1 MRKYDDVERL
11 GKDEVEG
18 ILNGTCYIFEKIDG
32 ANISLYCYNEK
43 GLVICSRNAQV
54 FSDKD
59 GGNFRGIVEYIAIHE
74 NIRKMVMEYPS
85 FIFYGEFLV
94 KHVIKYTETLINVIW
109 FFDMYN
115 TVTNKYL
122 HIKECLDIWDYFNVE
137 RIPILNELDNPTKE
151 DLQQYMNV
159 NHFVGE
165 PQQEGIVIKNYSFI
179 NKYGRQQ
186 WAKIV
191 NEQFKE
197 VKKEQKGIKAE
208 IEEKITENYITLARV
223 NKVVNK
229 IYDSMKQV
237 TSGDIIKLTE
247 KNTGE
252 VLSRTYYDL
261 IQEDIWEILKKE
273 KMPIIDFKKLK
284 KYSDNKVREYFFQ
297 ILGR

>member
-32 ANISLYCYNEK
+32 ANISLYWDNEK

-59 GGNFRGIVEYIAIHE
+59 GGNFRGIVEYIAMHE

-85 FIFYGEFLV
+85 FIFYGEWLV
-94 KHVIKYTETLINVIW
+94 KHTIKYPETLINTIW

-137 RIPILNELDNPTKE
+137 RIPILNEIDNPTSE
-151 DLQQYMNV
+151 DLQKYMNV
-159 NHFVGE
+159 NNFNGE

-197 VKKEQKGIKAE
+197 VKKEQKGIKSG
-208 IEEKITENYITLARV
+208 IEEKISENYITLARV
-223 NKVVNK
+223 QKVINK
-229 IYDSMKQV
+229 IYDVMKQID
-237 TSGDIIKLTE
+237 GDIIKLTE